1 MSSIRPLAS
10 PALRG
15 VLLCP
20 SKRLLSTTAAN
31 RVAATPPRQPIYE
44 GGDFV
49 GDGGE
54 QLPGKTPKS
63 SNNLK
68 NSPGLLAAAA
78 AGLGLGAYWMFKAK
92 RPEAAQEATT
102 KTENAKAK

>member
-1 MSSIRPLAS
+1 MTFDINKTFYLNNIKLPSMSSIRPLAS

-68 NSPGLLAAAA
+68 NS
-78 AGLGLGAYWMFKAK
+78 
-92 RPEAAQEATT
+92 
-102 KTENAKAK
+102 